1 MRLKGKEINPC
12 TLPIPEGTYNI
23 IYFHLSPS
31 VDLKEAM
38 SMSLPLAPRGAVFV
52 RVSPTNLLDSF
63 KLIEAWGF
71 EYRTGMVVILP
82 GEYSNPWMRGQ
93 HDLVLVC
100 CRRGKPFVPDKYGRK
115 AVIFSSVL
123 DTRSPI
129 TTEVTVTDMIMAKL
143 RNQYPGCRFLKA
155 ELDKRG
161 RQPAPQGE

>member
-1 MRLKGKEINPC
+1 MRIKGKDINPC

-31 VDLKEAM
+31 VDLKEVM
-38 SMSLPLAPRGAVFV
+38 SMSLPLAPRGAVFI
-52 RVSPTNLLDSF
+52 RVSPTNIVDSF
-63 KLIEAWGF
+63 KLIEAWGL

-82 GEYSNPWMRGQ
+82 GESSNPWVRGM

-100 CRRGKPFVPDKYGRK
+100 IHRGKSFVPCTVGRK

-123 DTRSPI
+123 NTRSPI
-129 TTEVTVTDMIMAKL
+129 TTEVTVTDMIMAKI

-155 ELDKRG
+155 ELDKG
-161 RQPAPQGE
+161 

>member
-1 MRLKGKEINPC
+1 MRIKGKDINPC

-38 SMSLPLAPRGAVFV
+38 SMKLPLAPLGAVFI
-52 RVSPTNLLDSF
+52 RVSPTNLVDSF

-71 EYRTGMVVILP
+71 EYKTGMVVILP
-82 GEYSNPWMRGQ
+82 GEYSNNQWIKVM
-93 HDLVLVC
+93 HDHILAC
-100 CRRGKPFVPDKYGRK
+100 TPRGKSFVPCKKGRK
-115 AVIFSSVL
+115 GVLFSSVL

-143 RNQYPGCRFLKA
+143 RNQYPGCKFLKA
-155 ELDKRG
+155 ELDKG
-161 RQPAPQGE
+161 